1 MRYTHIFIFMIIIG
15 IVMAAPPF
23 PPVGWVEGIKNVIGN
38 VIYYGR
44 VAIPAVQAGYKAGD
58 LMTEKEGRSSL
69 SWWHGLGGLL
79 ILVGVAGMASAA

>member
-1 MRYTHIFIFMIIIG
+1 MIIIG

-23 PPVGWVEGIKNVIGN
+23 PPVGWVEGIKNVVGN

-44 VAIPAVQAGYKAGD
+44 AAMPAVQAGYKAED

-79 ILVGVAGMASAA
+79 ILVGFVGAALSA